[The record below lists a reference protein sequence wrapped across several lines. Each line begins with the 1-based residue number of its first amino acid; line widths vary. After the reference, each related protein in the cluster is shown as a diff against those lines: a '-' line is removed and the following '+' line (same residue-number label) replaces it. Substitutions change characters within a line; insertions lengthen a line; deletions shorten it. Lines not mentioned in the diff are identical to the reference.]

1 MALLEDFGL
10 SCYNRIALI
19 VLSYHNEQ
27 LKHSKQRVDV
37 DLFVQRKD
45 ILMQIYMFTSES
57 TPNLHAFAGD
67 PSGSK
72 LPQKHGPWN
81 VDGSIRSGEHPPH
94 RFSRAKIEQAIKFD
108 GFQLWRMKTDATKS
122 GDETRT
128 QAA

>member
-1 MALLEDFGL
+1 MNKFSTRNNASMA
-10 SCYNRIALI
+10 
-19 VLSYHNEQ
+19 
-27 LKHSKQRVDV
+27 

-57 TPNLHAFAGD
+57 TPNLRAFAGD
-67 PSGSK
+67 SSGSK

-81 VDGSIRSGEHPPH
+81 ADGSIRSGEHPPH

-108 GFQLWRMKTDATKS
+108 GFQLWRMKAEHVKPS
-122 GDETRT
+122 NETHT